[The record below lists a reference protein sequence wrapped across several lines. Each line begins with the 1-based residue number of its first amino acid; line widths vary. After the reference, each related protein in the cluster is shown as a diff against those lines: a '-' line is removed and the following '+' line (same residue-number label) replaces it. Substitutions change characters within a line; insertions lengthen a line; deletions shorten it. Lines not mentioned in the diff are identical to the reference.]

1 MVGRQRGGREAE
13 IEERQRWNQK
23 EHDRIMKSV
32 NGACVLTYIYTYVHM
47 YVRRCLIYS
56 TSVLIRTLLVYTYM
70 FFIMCPPFTH
80 IVYVQ
85 CNRFV
90 EYIII
95 ALMQFN
101 IIGCV
106 EMYQQC
112 SQCMR
117 SDCLIIEGS
126 FWVGVDDHVTK
137 SV

>member
-1 MVGRQRGGREAE
+1 MVRVYLLLF
-13 IEERQRWNQK
+13 I
-23 EHDRIMKSV
+23 H
-32 NGACVLTYIYTYVHM
+32 TYVH
-47 YVRRCLIYS
+47 RCLIYN

-70 FFIMCPPFTH
+70 FFIMCPPSTH

-95 ALMQFN
+95 ALIQFN

-106 EMYQQC
+106 EMYQLC

-126 FWVGVDDHVTK
+126 FWVGVRR
-137 SV
+137 